1 MFNTLKIQTTMKK
14 LFTFA
19 LAAATLVGFSACS
32 NEEDGIDSSKA
43 YLKLGITSDNAVTTR
58 ATQNAVVTEWYA
70 FVEGTEVIWGATDT
84 RAIITAELGTTPLAA
99 GEYTIYVSNF
109 PNENAAYANSVN
121 SGFGDAYYEG
131 TAKDEGKDKKSLVA
145 GVNNVTIDC
154 GTAKN
159 SKFKIDASGFH
170 GNSLSVNVTKDTRDL
185 TFVGE
190 TLNNDAYFEAGSD
203 LNFTVTYAYPG
214 INNGATQS
222 TESKTLKLGG
232 AGTVSTLTISD
243 DNKGTISLT
252 IQYEDSFGAGTTSS
266 VVINATNG
274 TATITPAS

>member
-1 MFNTLKIQTTMKK
+1 MKK
-14 LFTFA
+14 FFTYA

-32 NEEDGIDSSKA
+32 NEEDGIDASKA
-43 YLKLGITSDNAVTTR
+43 YLKLGISVDNALATR
-58 ATQNAVVTEWYA
+58 ATQYPTITDWYA
-70 FVEGTEVIWGATDT
+70 FVEGSAVIWGEAAT
-84 RAIITAELGTTPLAA
+84 RAKITADLGTTPLAA

-109 PNENAAYANSVN
+109 PNESAAYASTVN
-121 SGFGDAYYEG
+121 NGFGAAYYEG
-131 TAKDEGKDKKSLVA
+131 TAFDEGKDKKTLVA
-145 GVNNVTIDC
+145 GVNDVTIDC

-170 GNSLSVNVTKDTRDL
+170 GNSLSVNVTKGTGESARNL
-185 TFVGE
+185 TFANS
-190 TLNNDAYFEAGSD
+190 TLNNEAFFEAAST

-214 INNGATQS
+214 VNSGATQTTDARS
-222 TESKTLKLGG
+222 LKLGAG
-232 AGTVSTLTISD
+232 GTVSTLTISD

-252 IQYEDSFGAGTTSS
+252 ISYDDSFGSGTTSS

>member
-1 MFNTLKIQTTMKK
+1 MKK

-32 NEEDGIDSSKA
+32 NDEDGIDSSKA

-58 ATQNAVVTEWYA
+58 ATQDAVVTNWYA
-70 FVEGTEVIWGATDT
+70 FVEGTDVIWGAADT
-84 RAIITAELGTTPLAA
+84 RAKITAELGTTPLAA
-99 GEYTIYVSNF
+99 GEYTIFVSNF
-109 PNENAAYANSVN
+109 PNENAAYASSVN
-121 SGFGDAYYEG
+121 SGFGAAYYEG
-131 TAKDEGKDKKSLVA
+131 TAKDDGKDKKSLVA
-145 GVNNVTIDC
+145 GVNNVTINC

-170 GNSLSVNVTKDTRDL
+170 GNSLSVIVKNGTDESARSL
-185 TFVGE
+185 TFAGE

-214 INNGATQS
+214 INNGATQT

-232 AGTVSTLTISD
+232 AGTISTLTISD

-252 IQYEDSFGAGTTSS
+252 IQYEDTFGAGATSS